1 MNQSKSRLF
10 FFLICNSLLLITIL
24 TVLSTVTVNG
34 SEIGDTSGEGKQNN
48 YSLIELYKILEKS
61 VVQIDVYDTRLG
73 ALGLGSGFIYDN
85 QGHIVTNHHV
95 ADQARVGNLSYDVIF
110 SDGHVYSAK
119 LIGTDPFSDLAVIRI
134 ENASDVNITSLKMG
148 NSSMVEPGE
157 QIAILG
163 SAKGLIGTFTT
174 GIVSAVGRSGFT
186 GMSNAGEN
194 ILTGMS
200 SLGISFDQT
209 EFIQTDAAINHG
221 NSGGPAVNMRGEV
234 IGISDLGLGDFGAEN
249 LNFLIPAD
257 TVKRIIPSLI
267 ANGTYNHPW
276 LGLEGV
282 DMTSSIA
289 KVLNLQEPKG
299 FLVVNVD
306 DSGPASNAGMLGGD
320 RVTALAREGRSVS
333 IGGDV
338 IVGIDGKDIRSKHD
352 MLLYLTNKKVGESV
366 VLSVIRD
373 GDPQQITVV
382 LGQRPGYDFS

>member
-34 SEIGDTSGEGKQNN
+34 SEIGDTSGEGKPNN

-134 ENASDVNITSLKMG
+134 ENASDLNITSLKMG
-148 NSSMVEPGE
+148 NSSMVKPGE

-163 SAKGLIGTFTT
+163 SAQGLIGTFTT

-186 GMSNAGEN
+186 GMSSTGED
-194 ILTGMS
+194 ILAGMS
-200 SLGISFDQT
+200 SLGISFDQP
-209 EFIQTDAAINHG
+209 EFIQTDAAVNHG

-320 RVTALAREGRSVS
+320 MVIALAREGRSVS

-366 VLSVIRD
+366 VLSVIRE

>member
-157 QIAILG
+157 QIA
-163 SAKGLIGTFTT
+163 
-174 GIVSAVGRSGFT
+174 
-186 GMSNAGEN
+186 
-194 ILTGMS
+194 
-200 SLGISFDQT
+200 
-209 EFIQTDAAINHG
+209 
-221 NSGGPAVNMRGEV
+221 
-234 IGISDLGLGDFGAEN
+234 DFGKCQG
-249 LNFLIPAD
+249 LNWHI
-257 TVKRIIPSLI
+257 
-267 ANGTYNHPW
+267 YNR
-276 LGLEGV
+276 
-282 DMTSSIA
+282 
-289 KVLNLQEPKG
+289 NC
-299 FLVVNVD
+299 
-306 DSGPASNAGMLGGD
+306 
-320 RVTALAREGRSVS
+320 
-333 IGGDV
+333 
-338 IVGIDGKDIRSKHD
+338 
-352 MLLYLTNKKVGESV
+352 
-366 VLSVIRD
+366 
-373 GDPQQITVV
+373 
-382 LGQRPGYDFS
+382 

>member
-1 MNQSKSRLF
+1 MNNSESRLF
-10 FFLICNSLLLITIL
+10 FFLVCNSLLLITIL
-24 TVLSTVTVNG
+24 TVLSPATVNG
-34 SEIGDTSGEGKQNN
+34 SEISVTSGEGNQKN
-48 YSLIELYKILEKS
+48 YSLTELYKIIEKS

-85 QGHIVTNHHV
+85 QGHVVTNHHV
-95 ADQARVGNLSYDVIF
+95 ADQARVSALSYDVIF

-134 ENASDVNITSLKMG
+134 ENASDLNITSLKMG
-148 NSSMVEPGE
+148 NSSMVKPGE

-186 GMSNAGEN
+186 GMSSTGED
-194 ILTGMS
+194 ILAGMS
-200 SLGISFDQT
+200 SLGVSFDQP
-209 EFIQTDAAINHG
+209 EFIQTDAAVNHG

-249 LNFLIPAD
+249 LNFLIPSD

-289 KVLNLQEPKG
+289 KILNLQEPKG

-306 DSGPASNAGMLGGD
+306 DGGPASQAGMLGGD
-320 RVTALAREGRSVS
+320 REVSLPREGRSVS
-333 IGGDV
+333 VGGDV

>member
-1 MNQSKSRLF
+1 
-10 FFLICNSLLLITIL
+10 
-24 TVLSTVTVNG
+24 VTVNG
-34 SEIGDTSGEGKQNN
+34 SEIDVTSGEGKQNN

-61 VVQIDVYDTRLG
+61 VIQIDVYDTRLG

-134 ENASDVNITSLKMG
+134 ENASDLNITSLKMG
-148 NSSMVEPGE
+148 NSSMVKPGE

-186 GMSNAGEN
+186 GMSNTGEN

-200 SLGISFDQT
+200 SLGISFDQP
-209 EFIQTDAAINHG
+209 EFIQTDAAVNHG

-306 DSGPASNAGMLGGD
+306 DSGPASIAGMLGGD
-320 RVTALAREGRSVS
+320 RVIALAREGRSVS